1 MSTSKENRSSE
12 LICVNVIF
20 LAASLISIIL
30 RSYVRLFMVRSWG
43 LDDWL
48 MALAAVFFTLY
59 ASFSTAGA
67 AFGTGRHHADLE
79 PDQIRK
85 ALMCWWFCYL
95 TYSIAM
101 VASKMSIGWLLLRIT
116 TDKLLKWIIY
126 IAMVATGLSGLVFF
140 LVTMFQCSPIPF
152 FWDKQLSG
160 GSCVNIEVVIAL
172 AYLYS
177 SFSVV
182 SDFIFA
188 ILPSVVVWK
197 LQIRKEAKLLLLPL
211 LAMGCV
217 ASCAV
222 IARFPYLGKFR
233 EPDFLWNTTDIAI
246 WSTIEQGLAITAG
259 SLATLRP
266 LLKALGLRLNLTSKP
281 SNSGMGPYVQPHAQ
295 GKSGGIDGFG
305 SQKTYAMSPIKR
317 EDVVEISYEARG
329 ASTRS
334 LAYGSPFQG
343 TFSSAQVQSSIKGNE
358 SEEELH
364 ARIA

>member
-1 MSTSKENRSSE
+1 MSTAHESRATE

-20 LAASLISIIL
+20 LAASLISIVL
-30 RSYVRLFMVRSWG
+30 RCYVRLFMVRSWG

-48 MALAAVFFTLY
+48 MALAAIFFTLY

-67 AFGTGRHHADLE
+67 AYGTGRHHADLDGE
-79 PDQIRK
+79 HIKK

-126 IAMVATGLSGLVFF
+126 VAMVATGLSGGVFF
-140 LVTMFQCSPIPF
+140 LVTMFQCSPIPY
-152 FWDKQLSG
+152 FWDKYLPG
-160 GSCVNIEVVIAL
+160 GKCVNIEIVIAL
-172 AYLYS
+172 GFLYS
-177 SFSVV
+177 SFSVI

-197 LQIRKEAKLLLLPL
+197 LQIHKQAKLLLLPL

-222 IARFPYLGKFR
+222 IARFPYLPKLR

-266 LLKALGLRLNLTSKP
+266 LLKAIGLRLNLTSKP
-281 SNSGMGPYVQPHAQ
+281 SNSGMGPYARQQADGGSM
-295 GKSGGIDGFG
+295 GKEAFN
-305 SQKTYAMSPIKR
+305 SQKAYAMSPIKR
-317 EDVVEISYEARG
+317 EDIVEVTYEARN
-329 ASTRS
+329 ASARS
-334 LAYGSPFQG
+334 LGFASPFDSDVN
-343 TFSSAQVQSSIKGNE
+343 SSRLHRSLRGNE

-364 ARIA
+364 ARMA